1 MYSAGPFAAL
11 SPMPADPQTPLSF
24 NRLHLVRTAGGAEA
38 LRRGLAVLSDAD
50 VTHLARSLEFQGV
63 LEGEMPDL
71 LSALRPRLRH
81 LRPDRVGS
89 VERLCWRPLERFL
102 TDQTEVVPGAPW
114 IVPRRLLRPLW
125 ELVEAANADLVD
137 QLRRRHLTACFDGDQ
152 MALDQV
158 AHQVMDLAAFILNNA
173 INIPAR
179 LKLSAAETAV
189 VRFMARVLKWHRLVM
204 PNVRYFQQAQARQ
217 TDQVQALR
225 LYTNWYSVFELLDT
239 QFDLYVLYL
248 FEMTPN
254 PVDVIDAFPFYFDT
268 MTEPSG
274 LALQWLHHRLDN
286 IAADTATLLARPPR
300 IQPAEVLLNLADRVF
315 LLNRLV
321 TRLRRIPLF
330 GPDGAGADGLAAL
343 LRGRL
348 GFDSVERLGDA
359 LLDWLHDVLMG
370 PSDKRMRAIMVLG
383 PLAGIYP
390 ALLLMMDNGER
401 GNRAHKLRMR
411 LGDKA
416 VDDIDRYLR
425 SHEMAPQARHATAS
439 NIAPITD
446 MCRAFGKTE
455 AVMDLERRLRR

>member
-1 MYSAGPFAAL
+1 
-11 SPMPADPQTPLSF
+11 MPADPQTPLSF
-24 NRLHLVRTAGGAEA
+24 TRLHLVRTAGGAEA
-38 LRRGLAVLSDAD
+38 LRRGLAALSDAD
-50 VTHLARSLEFQGV
+50 VQHLARSLEFQGV
-63 LEGEMPDL
+63 LEGAMPDL
-71 LSALRPRLRH
+71 LSALRPRLRQV
-81 LRPDRVGS
+81 RPERVGS
-89 VERLCWRPLERFL
+89 VERMCWRPLERFL
-102 TDQTEVVPGAPW
+102 TDQTEVVSGVPW

-125 ELVEAANADLVD
+125 ALVEAANADLVD
-137 QLRRRHLTACFDGDQ
+137 QLRRRHLTACFDQDQ
-152 MALDQV
+152 LALDQV
-158 AHQVMDLAAFILNNA
+158 AHQITDLAAFILNNA

-225 LYTNWYSVFELLDT
+225 LYSNWYSVFELLDT
-239 QFDLYVLYL
+239 QFDLYVLHL

-300 IQPAEVLLNLADRVF
+300 IQPAEVLLDLSDRVF
-315 LLNRLV
+315 LLNRLA

-330 GPDGAGADGLAAL
+330 GPEGAGADGLSAL

-348 GFDSVERLGDA
+348 GFDSVERLGEA
-359 LLDWLHDVLMG
+359 LIDWLHDVLMG
-370 PSDKRMRAIMVLG
+370 PADKRIRAINVLG

-390 ALLLMMDNGER
+390 LLLLLIDTGER
-401 GNRAHKLRMR
+401 ASRAHKLRIR

-416 VDDIDRYLR
+416 IDNIDRYLR
-425 SHEMAPQARHATAS
+425 SHEMAPQARHTTAS
-439 NIAPITD
+439 NIAPVLE
-446 MCRAFGKTE
+446 MCRAFGKAE
-455 AVMDLERRLRR
+455 AVTELERRLRR